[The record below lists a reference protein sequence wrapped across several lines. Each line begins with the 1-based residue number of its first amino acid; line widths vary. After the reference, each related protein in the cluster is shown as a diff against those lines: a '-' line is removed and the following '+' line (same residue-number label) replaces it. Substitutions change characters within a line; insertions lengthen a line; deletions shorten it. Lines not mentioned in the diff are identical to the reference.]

1 MPVARRLAA
10 SSTRETDVSDKSVF
24 TDDEWQ
30 AITEAP
36 LLISMAMA
44 AVGPHGP
51 ISMIKESS
59 ATAKAIAMPH
69 DHGAANG
76 LIAEIIEVAKSKEAR
91 KDAQDHKAPTVPAM
105 VDALLADLP
114 AATAALDKL
123 PADEAAGV
131 KAWFTDIAK
140 AIADAAKGTSDEEQ
154 KVIDRI
160 AAIFA

>member
-1 MPVARRLAA
+1 M
-10 SSTRETDVSDKSVF
+10 SDKSVF
-24 TDDEWQ
+24 TDDEWE
-30 AITEAP
+30 AVSEAP

-51 ISMIKESS
+51 ISMIKESAAS
-59 ATAKAIAMPH
+59 AKAIAMPP

-76 LIAEIIEVAKSKEAR
+76 LIAEITEVAKSKQAR
-91 KDAQDHKAPTVPAM
+91 SDAKHHKAPTVPAM
-105 VDALLADLP
+105 VDSLLGDLP
-114 AATAALDKL
+114 TAAKALHKL

-154 KVIDRI
+154 QVIDRI
-160 AAIFA
+160 GAVFA

>member
-1 MPVARRLAA
+1 M
-10 SSTRETDVSDKSVF
+10 SDKSVF
-24 TDDEWQ
+24 TDDEWE
-30 AITEAP
+30 AVSEAP

-51 ISMIKESS
+51 ISMIKESAAS
-59 ATAKAIAMPH
+59 AKAIAMPP

-76 LIAEIIEVAKSKEAR
+76 LIAEIIEVAKSKQAR
-91 KDAQDHKAPTVPAM
+91 SDAKHHKAPTVPAM
-105 VDALLADLP
+105 VDSLLGDLP
-114 AATAALDKL
+114 TAAKALHKL

-154 KVIDRI
+154 QVIDRI
-160 AAIFA
+160 GAVFA

>member
-1 MPVARRLAA
+1 M
-10 SSTRETDVSDKSVF
+10 SDKSVF
-24 TDDEWQ
+24 TDDEWE
-30 AITEAP
+30 AVSEAP

-51 ISMIKESS
+51 ISMIKESAAS
-59 ATAKAIAMPH
+59 AKAIAMPP

-91 KDAQDHKAPTVPAM
+91 KDAKHHKANTVPAM
-105 VDALLADLP
+105 VDSLLEDLP
-114 AATAALDKL
+114 AAAAALDKL

-131 KAWFTDIAK
+131 KAWFADIAT

-160 AAIFA
+160 AATFA